1 MKDPAAPILARL
13 YAQLDEANRDLASI
27 GSPHRVWRTLSV
39 YEVAV
44 PSPVNPVARPMVGD
58 ALPCAD
64 CGELL
69 SAGGC
74 KPCPNCG
81 TMSGGCA

>member
-1 MKDPAAPILARL
+1 MTDPGLPIMQHL
-13 YAQLDEANRDLASI
+13 YAELESANHRLEKV
-27 GSPHRVWRTLSV
+27 GSAYRVWRTLSV

-44 PSPVNPVARPMVGD
+44 PSPVNPLARTLVGD
-58 ALPCAD
+58 ALPCVD

-81 TMSGGCA
+81 TMSGGCG